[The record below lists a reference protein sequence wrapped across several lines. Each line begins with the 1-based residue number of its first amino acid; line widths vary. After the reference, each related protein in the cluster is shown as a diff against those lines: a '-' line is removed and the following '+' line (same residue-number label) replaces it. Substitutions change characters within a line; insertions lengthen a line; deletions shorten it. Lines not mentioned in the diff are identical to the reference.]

1 MVSVRSM
8 SKARLAFFGT
18 QILKGTVAVILSVVV
33 VLIVVSC
40 SPSIHRDEFDFHS
53 TAMAKMPQSKDAT
66 REPPRSKDQFVITFV
81 GDTMFQNTGFNWEKV
96 DYGEAWNPIDG
107 FVGLRPLLNKTDFL
121 VMNLEGTVTDLPI
134 TVDPK
139 PRKTFNYSFSM
150 DPRVVDV
157 IKELGVDAVNLAN
170 NHQSDRNMQG
180 WLDTKRHL
188 ERVGIRY
195 FGTGL
200 TAEEQAEPLM
210 VEAFQGKVKVGI
222 TGFMDEGY
230 CCDEIPVMKAETVEM
245 VHITLRPST
254 EMAQMAASLLDKRG
268 ADIKI
273 AFSHWIGNYVPTMRS
288 KVRRAAE
295 RLAHAGYD
303 LIIGSDGSHTVKE
316 FDYITDQKIPC
327 FYDIG
332 NFVFQKWGKFR
343 RVVDGKEVLPYGTV
357 THVILENGK
366 LDRLEIHCTLI
377 DNRIVMYRPRPCTI
391 SESIELFSSLG
402 PYLNHRHGD
411 LFATVDLRMESI
423 TE

>member
-1 MVSVRSM
+1 
-8 SKARLAFFGT
+8 
-18 QILKGTVAVILSVVV
+18 
-33 VLIVVSC
+33 
-40 SPSIHRDEFDFHS
+40 
-53 TAMAKMPQSKDAT
+53 
-66 REPPRSKDQFVITFV
+66 
-81 GDTMFQNTGFNWEKV
+81 
-96 DYGEAWNPIDG
+96 
-107 FVGLRPLLNKTDFL
+107 
-121 VMNLEGTVTDLPI
+121 
-134 TVDPK
+134 
-139 PRKTFNYSFSM
+139 
-150 DPRVVDV
+150 
-157 IKELGVDAVNLAN
+157 
-170 NHQSDRNMQG
+170 MQG

-230 CCDEIPVMKAETVEM
+230 CCDEIPVMKTETIEM
-245 VHITLRPST
+245 VHITLRTST
-254 EMAQMAASLLDKRG
+254 EMAEMAASLLEKRG

-273 AFSHWIGNYVPTMRS
+273 AFSHWIGNYVPTMRP

-316 FDYITDQKIPC
+316 FDYITDKKIPC

-332 NFVFQKWGKFR
+332 NFVFQKWGRFR

-377 DNRIVMYRPRPCTI
+377 DNRIVMYRHRPCTI

-411 LFATVDLRMESI
+411 LFATVDLREESK

>member
-1 MVSVRSM
+1 MVSVRSK
-8 SKARLAFFGT
+8 SKASLAFFGT
-18 QILKGTVAVILSVVV
+18 QILKVAVAILLSVVV

-40 SPSIHRDEFDFHS
+40 SPFAHRNELDLRS
-53 TAMAKMPQSKDAT
+53 TAMAKTLRSKDAT
-66 REPPRSKDQFVITFV
+66 REQPRSKDQFVITFL
-81 GDTMFQNTGFNWEKV
+81 GDTMFQNTGFNWEAV
-96 DYGEAWNPIDG
+96 DYGEAWNPVDG
-107 FVGLRPLLNKTDFL
+107 FAGLRPLLNKTDFL
-121 VMNLEGTVTDLPI
+121 IMNLEGTITDLPI

-139 PRKTFNYSFSM
+139 PRKSFNYSFSM

-157 IKELGVDAVNLAN
+157 IKELGVDAVNRAN

-180 WLDTKRHL
+180 WMDTTRHL
-188 ERVGIRY
+188 ERAGIRY

-210 VEAFQGKVKVGI
+210 IEAFQGKVKVGI

-230 CCDEIPVMKAETVEM
+230 CCDEIPVMKSETIEM
-245 VHITLRPST
+245 VHITLRTST
-254 EMAQMAASLLDKRG
+254 EMAQMAASALDKRG

-273 AFSHWIGNYVPTMRS
+273 AFSHWIGNYVPDMRP
-288 KVRRAAE
+288 KVRHAAA
-295 RLAHAGYD
+295 RLADAGYD

-316 FDYITDQKIPC
+316 FDFITNQKTPC

-343 RVVDGKEVLPYGTV
+343 RVVNGKEVLPYGTV

-391 SESIELFSSLG
+391 SESIELFSNLG
-402 PYLNHRHGD
+402 PHLIHRHGD
-411 LFATVDLRMESI
+411 LFATVDLRK
-423 TE
+423 